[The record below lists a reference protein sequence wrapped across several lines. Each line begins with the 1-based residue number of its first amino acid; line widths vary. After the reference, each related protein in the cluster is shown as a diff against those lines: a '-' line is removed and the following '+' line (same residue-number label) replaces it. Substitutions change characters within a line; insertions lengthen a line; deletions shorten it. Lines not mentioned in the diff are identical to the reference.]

1 VPRETRVDE
10 FEGAIRSVCEPV
22 FDKPLREISFGKV
35 LMRLFQVAGRYHIE
49 VQPQLA
55 LLQKT
60 LLQIEGLG
68 RQLDPDLDLRR
79 VAQPILERF
88 MDEQLGLRG
97 LARQL
102 REEAPLW
109 ARTLPQLPR
118 LVHRVLSDDTPQRLE
133 RALLRIEG
141 VQRRQTRALLA
152 IAIVL
157 GLLLV
162 GLLLH

>member
-1 VPRETRVDE
+1 M
-10 FEGAIRSVCEPV
+10 F
-22 FDKPLREISFGKV
+22 
-35 LMRLFQVAGRYHIE
+35 
-49 VQPQLA
+49 QPQLV

-88 MDEQLGLRG
+88 MAEQLGLRG
-97 LARQL
+97 LVRQL

-118 LVHRVLSDDTPQRLE
+118 LVHHVLSDDTPQRLE
-133 RALLRIEG
+133 RALLRLEL
-141 VQRRQTRALLA
+141 VQQRQTRALLA
-152 IAIVL
+152 IAVVL

-162 GLLLH
+162 GLFLR